1 MCEHSYHMCQMS
13 NIWHLVRQTPKIL
26 KLGVLNAKIFG
37 IDEQCYLKF
46 GSILFTNCKTFIFF
60 LFAGGHRQVLEF
72 FFFFPFFNQLFP
84 LSSLLSHLT
93 SLKLSLLYAFISP
106 SSLSFSSS
114 LILNLLCQPQAVA
127 MPPNSPEAASH
138 GAVSPGAALPR
149 AADLSLSLSL
159 SLLWQ
164 LVDFGCC
171 WLVDFGWW

>member
-1 MCEHSYHMCQMS
+1 MCQMS

-37 IDEQCYLKF
+37 IDEQCNLKF

-60 LFAGGHRQVLEF
+60 LFAGGHRQVLE

-114 LILNLLCQPQAVA
+114 LILNLLCQPQAAA
-127 MPPNSPEAASH
+127 MPPNSPEAASP

-159 SLLWQ
+159 SLSFSLSL
-164 LVDFGCC
+164 LVTIG
-171 WLVDFGWW
+171 